1 MSSERLSRF
10 DNMHILFWLV
20 KDMSWCLMSKTVGTL
35 MIAPTILIALIILWR
50 SRDHITSFVHN
61 LAVLFWISANSL
73 WMLGEMYCHDCT
85 KPYAIW
91 LFAGGMGVLAIHYA
105 YRMMRSIY
113 RKFNS

>member
-1 MSSERLSRF
+1 MTSERLSRF
-10 DNMHILFWLV
+10 DNMHILFWLI

-35 MIAPTILIALIILWR
+35 MILPTVLIALIILWR

-73 WMLGEMYCHDCT
+73 WMVGEMYCNDCT

-91 LFAGGMGVLAIHYA
+91 VFAAGMGVLAVYYA
-105 YRMMRSIY
+105 FLLL
-113 RKFNS
+113 RKLNH